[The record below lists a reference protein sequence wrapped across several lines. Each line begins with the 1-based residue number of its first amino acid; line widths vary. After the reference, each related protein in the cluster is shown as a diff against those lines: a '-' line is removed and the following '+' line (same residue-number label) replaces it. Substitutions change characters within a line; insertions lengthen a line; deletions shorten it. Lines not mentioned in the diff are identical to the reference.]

1 MASKGKATLI
11 INDFKPAFVANKL
24 IQEAKKLDKFLKY
37 LGKYDQEKLVSDLKA
52 IGYDINADYL
62 TRPTQVEE
70 IMFNKSSE
78 VIDIFDQYHYQI
90 KTNNQW
96 SESEKEGAGCFLA
109 LLVVLGVFV
118 GFVTL
123 LSGVFTNGGKDGLV
137 VTDNSYPN
145 ADTDTTTQGT
155 LSLKST
161 ADKEFTSRSNP
172 KLLTTKLVII
182 TPTPSKGKVRL
193 IFKESE
199 AKPYEIVQYETK
211 GITNDAHTSLDIPL
225 TVKEIKW
232 EIDR

>member
-24 IQEAKKLDKFLKY
+24 NQEAKKLDKFLKC
-37 LGKYDQEKLVSDLKA
+37 LGKYDQEELITKLKIL
-52 IGYDINADYL
+52 GYDVNSDYL

-70 IMFNKSSE
+70 IFFDKSG
-78 VIDIFDQYHYQI
+78 DIVDLFDFYHNQI
-90 KTNNQW
+90 KSNSQW
-96 SESEKEGAGCFLA
+96 SESEKEGVGCFLA
-109 LLVVLGVFV
+109 ILVVLGVFA

-137 VTDNSYPN
+137 VTEYSYPN
-145 ADTDTTTQGT
+145 ADTDTTAQGT

-161 ADKEFTSRSNP
+161 ADKKFTSRANY

-182 TPTPSKGKVRL
+182 TPTPTKGKVRL

-211 GITNDAHTSLDIPL
+211 GIANDAHTSFDIPL

-232 EIDR
+232 ELDK